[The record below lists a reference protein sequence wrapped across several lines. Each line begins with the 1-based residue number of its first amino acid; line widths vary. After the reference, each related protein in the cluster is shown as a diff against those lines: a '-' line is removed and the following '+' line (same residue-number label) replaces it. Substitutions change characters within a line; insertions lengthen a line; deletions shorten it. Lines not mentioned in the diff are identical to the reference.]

1 MTKSTQSLLI
11 NILLLTIIFIIIILI
26 IIENYS
32 LFKNKIK
39 NNKLDKEYKKDLN
52 LSYTRINDNRNRK
65 YIINTNNNKGINLII
80 DSSNVHINDDI
91 EEPTIIKRYNL
102 KIKNKKRNKVLK
114 IIWDSIWA
122 ILFLF
127 VLSFSI
133 YSKCNNNI
141 YEIRNKTYIT
151 ITTGSMSYKNEYNS
165 YLVDKNLNNQIKTFS
180 LISLEKVEKDE
191 DINLYDIYAY
201 KNEKTNKLV
210 VHRIINKTV
219 INGIS
224 YYTFRGD
231 ANKSSDYYL
240 VESKNVLYHYTGV
253 SNYPL
258 GIIFSYSGSYIGLAS
273 ITYLFV
279 SFILLDIFDDKKIKL
294 YESYMKINKDRFN
307 KEEIDNLGDTK
318 IIYIK

>member
-1 MTKSTQSLLI
+1 MSKTNQSLLI

-26 IIENYS
+26 ILENYS

-80 DSSNVHINDDI
+80 DSSNVKLNEDI

-141 YEIRNKTYIT
+141 YEIRNITYIT

-191 DINLYDIYAY
+191 DIKLYDIYAY

-210 VHRIINKTV
+210 VHRIINKTI

-273 ITYLFV
+273 VTYLFI
-279 SFILLDIFDDKKIKL
+279 SFILLDNFDDKKIKL
-294 YESYMKINKDRFN
+294 YESLMKVNKDRFN